1 MMRVVDDASVDVD
14 DDMNERAQ
22 VETSP
27 DQGGKLG
34 VTIFGMCTHRIVS
47 IHRSR

>member
-27 DQGGKLG
+27 NREH
-34 VTIFGMCTHRIVS
+34 T
-47 IHRSR
+47 